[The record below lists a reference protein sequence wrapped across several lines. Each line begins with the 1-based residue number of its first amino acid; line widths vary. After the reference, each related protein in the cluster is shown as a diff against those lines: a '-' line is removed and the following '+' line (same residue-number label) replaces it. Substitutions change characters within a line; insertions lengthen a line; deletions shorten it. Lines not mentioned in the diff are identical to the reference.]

1 MRQPPARSQAQVS
14 AACGHLLSNGR
25 IIVRRGHNRHVAKI
39 LGRGAHHRRPADI
52 DILDDL
58 VKMYSWFSGGL
69 FKGVKVHHHH
79 VDRLNP
85 MLARRRH
92 VCCIVPD
99 MQDAPVDFRV
109 KGLHPP
115 IHHLRKAGKL
125 GDVFHRN
132 TCIAQQ
138 LGRASSRDQ
147 LDFQA
152 GQFGG
157 KLNNPSLIGN
167 AQNSALNLRHSRFPQ
182 EKGFEQ
188 KEQIKV
194 SKNCHLCA
202 FACIRVHSWQ
212 KWFDPRHPTRTAAG
226 SSKQS
231 GTPR

>member
-1 MRQPPARSQAQVS
+1 
-14 AACGHLLSNGR
+14 
-25 IIVRRGHNRHVAKI
+25 
-39 LGRGAHHRRPADI
+39 
-52 DILDDL
+52 
-58 VKMYSWFSGGL
+58 
-69 FKGVKVHHHH
+69 
-79 VDRLNP
+79 

-132 TCIAQQ
+132 TRIAQQ

-157 KLNNPSLIGN
+157 KLHNPSLIGN

-194 SKNCHLCA
+194 SKNCHFVCIRHSA
-202 FACIRVHSWQ
+202 FSAVSAVKILTFSVPRIRVHSRSFVA
-212 KWFDPRHPTRTAAG
+212 KMV
-226 SSKQS
+226 
-231 GTPR
+231 